1 MFKSTFI
8 SIGLHV
14 FFIIFAYYGL
24 PSFKI
29 KEPIESPIDIVE
41 DTPISSKTS
50 LKLGKTK
57 VKEVKEIK
65 KVIKKEKVKKTPP
78 PPPAPSKKMVEKKN
92 AELKK
97 KKEIREIAELI
108 KKKPKLKKKKVKKV
122 LPPKVE
128 KKPEKIKNKQK
139 ENLAKGILNT
149 LTKPKKKVENSKKV
163 EKEHNNTEI
172 LKKIKKIAGNSNRQV
187 QQTEIKLS
195 VTDINKIQNHVTK
208 YWNVSYAASEV
219 KMVITLKIST
229 NVDGSIK
236 SVKIYDKNLY
246 QKDKFYRATADT
258 ARRAVLDSSPLPLPK
273 GKEKKFENFL
283 FDFDTSFISNY

>member
-24 PSFKI
+24 PSLKI
-29 KEPIESPIDIVE
+29 KEPIESPIDIVD

-57 VKEVKEIK
+57 VKEIKEIK

>member
-50 LKLGKTK
+50 LKLGETK

-122 LPPKVE
+122 LPPEVE

-195 VTDINKIQNHVTK
+195 ITDINKIQNHVTK

>member
-1 MFKSTFI
+1 MFRSTFI

-50 LKLGKTK
+50 LKLGENK

-92 AELKK
+92 EELKK

-108 KKKPKLKKKKVKKV
+108 KIKPKLKKKKVKKV

-273 GKEKKFENFL
+273 GKEKKFESFL